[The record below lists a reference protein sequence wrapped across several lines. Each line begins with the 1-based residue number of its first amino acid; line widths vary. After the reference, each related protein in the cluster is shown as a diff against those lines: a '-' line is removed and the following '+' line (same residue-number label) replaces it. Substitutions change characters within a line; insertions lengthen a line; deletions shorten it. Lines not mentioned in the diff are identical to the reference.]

1 MELCHSPDQATT
13 IELLRAT
20 LDAVFSDNRFFAR
33 KSLSPGQVAHYVL
46 TLVSHGERDLDR
58 LKTLTFERLLCG
70 DDRVPGHE
78 LQRIDCKRS

>member
-1 MELCHSPDQATT
+1 MEFRQSLDEAAA

-58 LKTLTFERLLCG
+58 LKTLTFERLSCG

-78 LQRIDCKRS
+78 LQRVDRERS